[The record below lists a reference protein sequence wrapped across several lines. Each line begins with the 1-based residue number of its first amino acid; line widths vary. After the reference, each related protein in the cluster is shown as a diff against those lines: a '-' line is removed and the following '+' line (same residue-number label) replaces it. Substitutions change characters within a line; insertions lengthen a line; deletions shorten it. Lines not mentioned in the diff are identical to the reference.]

1 MQLSHEPPHKRKGTG
16 PPVTLKNISGEKKQ
30 QQQEQSLGRGGAG
43 GEGEKIKTARGK
55 TERAN
60 G

>member
-55 TERAN
+55 TGRAN